1 MTPYT
6 MKDFVQNTKKPRR
19 TVMFYG
25 AFGEWSGPGSN
36 RRHLHFQCSALPT
49 ELPNLRAVK
58 NCAVRNLNGCD
69 YGKTVLATIVTSS
82 HEFSGLRMLERDRAD
97 CQSVHAES
105 TIIGY
110 HSEVVTG
117 TNRERIPVTLNGFLV
132 LEMDVR

>member
-1 MTPYT
+1 MTPYR
-6 MKDFVQNTKKPRR
+6 MRDFAQNTKKPRK

-49 ELPNLRAVK
+49 ELPNLIAL
-58 NCAVRNLNGCD
+58 RNLNKRD
-69 YGKTVLATIVTSS
+69 YGKTVLSTIVTSS
-82 HEFSGLRMLERDRAD
+82 HQFSGLRMLERDRAD

-105 TIIGY
+105 MIIGY

-117 TNRERIPVTLNGFLV
+117 TNRERIPVTSNGFLI